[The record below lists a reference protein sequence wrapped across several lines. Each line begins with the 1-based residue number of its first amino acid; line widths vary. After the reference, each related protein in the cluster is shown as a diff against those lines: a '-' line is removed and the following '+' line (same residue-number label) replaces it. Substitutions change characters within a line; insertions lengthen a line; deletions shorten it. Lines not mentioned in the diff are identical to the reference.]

1 MRCEVENNWLQS
13 FNERFHTKKQSRKP
27 IQRMFQMISWLICI
41 FNIITHTRESQT
53 GFYLSFSTGCVWAL
67 CFCNKILHSA
77 DATVKWDHPLT
88 RGAAGWHILVGSRGR
103 WWASSLLLHDRA
115 GSVKRLWWDRG
126 CCLAATLR
134 RLLMRLQ
141 RRSLQTGSFFRML
154 IYLSSSPFFWLQV
167 FGVQV
172 QKKNVETKHHPF
184 PTTKSGSIPTW
195 YKLVRCPES
204 LQLEPKYSRFLF
216 NWSGNRSMRVILWGL
231 LRTHPWSQCSCLK
244 TFGAKGSLT
253 QKSRKSWMEM
263 AQKPE
268 LIWREKARV
277 WPLMPLNPP
286 VSPSHQWSAG
296 TLIVIFVGHFR
307 AVKIS
312 LFLQNWSLCGW

>member
-1 MRCEVENNWLQS
+1 MCAVNRSKWNSPFIERTVLDAQVTELLWCQHFNIVFADKMRCEVENNWLQS

-27 IQRMFQMISWLICI
+27 IRRMFQMISWLICI

-172 QKKNVETKHHPF
+172 QKKTLKQNTILFQQPKVVPF
-184 PTTKSGSIPTW
+184 QPDI
-195 YKLVRCPES
+195 
-204 LQLEPKYSRFLF
+204 
-216 NWSGNRSMRVILWGL
+216 NW
-231 LRTHPWSQCSCLK
+231 
-244 TFGAKGSLT
+244 FGALKVS
-253 QKSRKSWMEM
+253 SWNQNIADFSSIEVGT
-263 AQKPE
+263 E
-268 LIWREKARV
+268 V
-277 WPLMPLNPP
+277 C
-286 VSPSHQWSAG
+286 VSYYEGCW
-296 TLIVIFVGHFR
+296 GHILDHN
-307 AVKIS
+307 APA
-312 LFLQNWSLCGW
+312 